1 MNRLERL
8 RRRIANSPKNV
19 RFADLDNLLQ
29 SYGFEGRPGKGSHYY
44 YRRGSQRI
52 VVPFRRPYVLPI
64 YVRLALKAIARAELE
79 DDESGHSE

>member
-1 MNRLERL
+1 MNRLEKL

-52 VVPFRRPYVLPI
+52 VVPFR
-64 YVRLALKAIARAELE
+64 
-79 DDESGHSE
+79 